1 MCKFRTALGAAAG
14 ARWPPGVNSVAR
26 FRKRIVTM
34 WRPPGECRDRRVF
47 DAVRPFGTR
56 RARRLH
62 DMDVAAPRVSVVIP
76 TYNRS
81 HSVGT
86 AVRSVIDQELAA
98 LECIVLDDG
107 SVDDTPA
114 VVSKIEDD
122 RVRYIRRPHAGV
134 AAARNAGVAE
144 ARANIIA
151 FLDSDDIWRPEKLQR
166 EMDFLDRHPEVDAV
180 F

>member
-1 MCKFRTALGAAAG
+1 
-14 ARWPPGVNSVAR
+14 
-26 FRKRIVTM
+26 
-34 WRPPGECRDRRVF
+34 
-47 DAVRPFGTR
+47 
-56 RARRLH
+56 
-62 DMDVAAPRVSVVIP
+62 MDVAAPRVSVVIP

-86 AVRSVIDQELAA
+86 AMRSAIAQELAA

-114 VVSKIEDD
+114 VVSNIADD

-134 AAARNAGVAE
+134 AAARNAGVAA

-151 FLDSDDIWRPEKLQR
+151 FLDSDDIWRPEKLRR
-166 EMDFLDRHPEVDAV
+166 EVNFLDGHPEVDAV
-180 F
+180 FSDLEKHDGGRVYRSFMRETAVFSARLARRPFPHRPLLPPPPIFPPLLPPVPTH